1 MTAKPK
7 PLLILLFGKTK
18 ETSLMILTKIM
29 ILQHHYYQFK
39 DSAACANAN
48 ADIVVVSQLVF
59 H

>member
-1 MTAKPK
+1 MAAKPK

-18 ETSLMILTKIM
+18 ETALMILTKLM

-39 DSAACANAN
+39 DSATCANAN
-48 ADIVVVSQLVF
+48 TGIVVVSQLVF